1 MKQWIADK
9 LSPLSETLYDLLC
22 AVPMGAV
29 KILVFGILALL
40 ALWVLMLPPQLPE
53 SRDRNIISPI
63 SDLRL
68 FALGVLVL
76 QAVLYMVF

>member
-9 LSPLSETLYDLLC
+9 LFPLSETLYNLIC
-22 AVPMGAV
+22 AVPLRAV
-29 KILVFGILALL
+29 NILVFGILVLL

-53 SRDRNIISPI
+53 LKDRNIISPI

-76 QAVLYMVF
+76 QAVLYIVF